1 MTPAK
6 AEAPL
11 VERWTAGV
19 EITEL
24 AQRLGIPKGTVQSRA
39 HCLQYRGLIQSRPKG
54 AHLGQR
60 TKTRLTHTRAPVWAT
75 DRHPCDHHHEVMNS
89 YVIIHE
95 GTRWPKPA
103 AT

>member
-6 AEAPL
+6 AEAHL

-39 HCLQYRGLIQSRPKG
+39 HRLQ
-54 AHLGQR
+54 
-60 TKTRLTHTRAPVWAT
+60 
-75 DRHPCDHHHEVMNS
+75 
-89 YVIIHE
+89 
-95 GTRWPKPA
+95 
-103 AT
+103 